1 MAAQIWPGQNPI
13 GQKVLQQTGRA
24 PEEQRTL
31 EVVGV
36 ARNAKYATVS
46 EKAPNFIYVPMAQ
59 QFQSEVTFY
68 ARRPAG
74 SSRIAELRKAVSAFD
89 PMLPVIHT
97 QTLKAATA
105 FGLLPQRLAAWIA
118 GVVGTIGLFLA
129 AFGLYGL
136 TAFSVAQRAREIA
149 VRMALGASREAV
161 LSLVLR
167 QSARL
172 ALIGTTIGLGLAI
185 AASSLLGSL
194 LVGIG
199 AVDPLAFGIATV
211 LLSAVLL
218 AASWAPAQRASRMDP
233 MLALRSE

>member
-1 MAAQIWPGQNPI
+1 
-13 GQKVLQQTGRA
+13 
-24 PEEQRTL
+24 
-31 EVVGV
+31 
-36 ARNAKYATVS
+36 
-46 EKAPNFIYVPMAQ
+46 
-59 QFQSEVTFY
+59 
-68 ARRPAG
+68 
-74 SSRIAELRKAVSAFD
+74 
-89 PMLPVIHT
+89 
-97 QTLKAATA
+97 
-105 FGLLPQRLAAWIA
+105 
-118 GVVGTIGLFLA
+118 
-129 AFGLYGL
+129 
-136 TAFSVAQRAREIA
+136 
-149 VRMALGASREAV
+149 MALGASREAV